1 MVRIRSVIVD
11 HLASGETGDTLLVGG
26 EGVDGIPT
34 ASDVA
39 KAVPPTVAPRTEDAI
54 GVRGARSGYAVRA
67 EVHCAVRVAG
77 DRVQAENGAAGGAR
91 DVAGVG
97 IDGRGRDSFNK
108 ASSR

>member
-54 GVRGARSGYAVRA
+54 GVRGARSGYAVR
-67 EVHCAVRVAG
+67 VAG